1 MDEKLKKFEII
12 NTDFK
17 AIIKIFKRVYTPLLI
32 LHHKKKID
40 LSNFSAWGSIIF
52 GMDCSGTSWMKSGS
66 VTQIRLGK

>member
-40 LSNFSAWGSIIF
+40 LSNFSAWEFNNLWYGLQWNKL
-52 GMDCSGTSWMKSGS
+52 DEVWKCNPDKTW
-66 VTQIRLGK
+66 